1 MTELLKNAIE
11 SFNFTN
17 LDKIYDVWDK
27 LTDACVPTK
36 GKADTVGSE
45 IIRAISDDY

>member
-17 LDKIYDVWDK
+17 LAKIYNVWDK
-27 LTDACVPTK
+27 LADACMPSK
-36 GKADTVGSE
+36 GKADTVGGE